1 MDNTSIYSALTLF
14 IATAFLVRIVYEDM
28 VRMFADDPEI

>member
-1 MDNTSIYSALTLF
+1 MDNTSIYSALALF
-14 IATAFLVRIVYEDM
+14 IAVSFLIRIAYEDM